1 LELRKILIK
10 YPLYE
15 PSNQTLKTVDIH
27 NFKVERNS
35 SLPLFTVFIFYYH
48 RNIPVVEYIEKLNAK
63 GLIIMIDREGFLDIL
78 MSSSPEEINE
88 YIASKG
94 KTKMVNA
101 ITFLDEK
108 NEGNKNEPDYE

>member
-1 LELRKILIK
+1 
-10 YPLYE
+10 
-15 PSNQTLKTVDIH
+15 
-27 NFKVERNS
+27 
-35 SLPLFTVFIFYYH
+35 
-48 RNIPVVEYIEKLNAK
+48 
-63 GLIIMIDREGFLDIL
+63 MIDREGFLDIL

-108 NEGNKNEPDYE
+108 NEGNKNEPDYK